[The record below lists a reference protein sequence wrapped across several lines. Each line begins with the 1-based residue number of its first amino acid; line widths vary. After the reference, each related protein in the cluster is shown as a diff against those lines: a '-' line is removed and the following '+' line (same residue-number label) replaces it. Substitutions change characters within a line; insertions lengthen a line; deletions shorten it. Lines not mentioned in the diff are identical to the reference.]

1 MKKIITLLAF
11 AGCCITL
18 PAQNKDVKSQET
30 LADDLFL
37 LSVNSTTIL
46 YTSIGLVVLLVVGF
60 LVYRFFKNTAEKKSD
75 FIPVIKRVIPNPSR
89 GPVTIEI
96 QGKASQL
103 KVFNLNKQPLGA
115 FAITGGDI
123 QFDLSKMPRGQYI
136 VIAYYGA
143 TQSNA
148 VQFTLQ

>member
-11 AGCCITL
+11 AGCCHVVS
-18 PAQNKDVKSQET
+18 AQNKDVKSQKT

-37 LSVNSTTIL
+37 LSANSTTIL
-46 YTSIGLVVLLVVGF
+46 YTSIGVVVLLIVGY
-60 LVYRFFKNTAEKKSD
+60 LVYRFFKSTAEKKSD
-75 FIPVIKRVIPNPSR
+75 FVPVIKRVIPNPSH

>member
-11 AGCCITL
+11 AGCCQPL
-18 PAQNKDVKSQET
+18 LAQHKNVET
-30 LADDLFL
+30 HGGNLFL
-37 LSVNSTTIL
+37 LAVDNETML
-46 YTSIGLVVLLVVGF
+46 LGGIGAVVGVIVAY
-60 LVYRFFKNTAEKKSD
+60 LIYRFFKNTAENKKD
-75 FIPVIKRVIPNPSR
+75 FVPVIKRVIPNPSR

-103 KVFNLNKQPLGA
+103 KVFNVNKQPMGA

-123 QFDLSKMPRGQYI
+123 QFDLSKMPRGNYI

>member
-1 MKKIITLLAF
+1 MKKIISLLSFACCSSALLA
-11 AGCCITL
+11 
-18 PAQNKDVKSQET
+18 QNNNANS
-30 LADDLFL
+30 LSLHGNHLFFL
-37 LSVNSTTIL
+37 KIDNNTIL
-46 YTSIGLVVLLVVGF
+46 YGGVGLVVLIVASY
-60 LVYRFFKNTAEKKSD
+60 LVYRFFKNTQEKKSD
-75 FIPVIKRVIPNPSR
+75 FIPVIKRVIPNPSH

-103 KVFNLNKQPLGA
+103 KVFNLNQQPLGA
-115 FAITGGDI
+115 FAVTGGDLH
-123 QFDLSKMPRGQYI
+123 FDLSKMPKGQYI